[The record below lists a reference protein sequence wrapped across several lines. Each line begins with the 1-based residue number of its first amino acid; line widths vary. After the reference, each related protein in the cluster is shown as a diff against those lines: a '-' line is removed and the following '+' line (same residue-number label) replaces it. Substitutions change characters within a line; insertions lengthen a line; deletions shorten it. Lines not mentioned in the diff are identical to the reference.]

1 MGQPGDEV
9 PEAVP
14 CSLSVRLEGPVAA
27 RVRDEPGSKPEPEP
41 EPGTSAKN
49 PGEPGPQVRRPSGLV
64 MVHLS
69 RRARAS
75 RLVPKFRLTLK
86 SK

>member
-1 MGQPGDEV
+1 MRQPGDEV
-9 PEAVP
+9 SEAVP
-14 CSLSVRLEGPVAA
+14 CFDLRVRLEGPVAA
-27 RVRDEPGSKPEPEP
+27 RVRDEPGSKPEP
-41 EPGTSAKN
+41 GTSAEN

>member
-14 CSLSVRLEGPVAA
+14 CLDLSVRLEGPVAA

-41 EPGTSAKN
+41 GTSAEN